1 MAVAACPY
9 ELAGFHTDL
18 VGYQVGQQGVGGD
31 IEGYTQEHV
40 GAALVQ
46 LTRQFLH
53 AVRAFVHVKLE
64 HGVAGRQC
72 HLINLGGVPCRDNV
86 AA

>member
-1 MAVAACPY
+1 MAVAARPY
-9 ELAGFHTDL
+9 ELAGFHADL
-18 VGYQVGQQGVGGD
+18 VGDQVGQQGVGCD

-46 LTRQFLH
+46 LARQFLH
-53 AVRAFVHVKLE
+53 TVRALVHVKLE